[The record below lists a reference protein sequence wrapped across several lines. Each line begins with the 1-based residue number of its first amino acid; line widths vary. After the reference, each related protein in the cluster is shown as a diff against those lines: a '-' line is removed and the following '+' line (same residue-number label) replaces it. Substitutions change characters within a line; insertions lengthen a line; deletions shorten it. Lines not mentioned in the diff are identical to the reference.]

1 MDLYMFILFPENIWD
16 GFKEFYVKKP
26 KKKKG
31 LGNQTT
37 TLTEHSW

>member
-26 KKKKG
+26 PPPPQKKDLEIK
-31 LGNQTT
+31 LQF
-37 TLTEHSW
+37 